1 VIDRSESQLVDRD
14 RINRR
19 RSDTKTP
26 LERRPPQRAARN
38 RAAVARYRDARET
51 R

>member
-14 RINRR
+14 RLNRR
-19 RSDTKTP
+19 RSAAKVP

-38 RAAVARYRDARET
+38 SAAVARYRDAR
-51 R
+51 